1 MNPARNV
8 LILSFSPIHRDPRV
22 MRQIRLLE
30 SRLRLSVAGFGTPP
44 DAKVS
49 FTSLDPAPGRRF
61 RLRTFGP
68 QAKLLLGLS
77 ESYYWSRP
85 EVRLGL
91 KTLQGRNYDL
101 VIANDVPALPLGL
114 RIANGAPLLLD
125 AHEYSPAELE
135 DRLTWRIR
143 YGRHYQKLC
152 ARYLNRA
159 SAMTTVCRGLAEEYK
174 QNFGVSAT
182 VIENAPARQNLRPRP
197 IQPGRIR
204 MIHHGGAQRA
214 RRLELMIDVM
224 ARLDQRFSLDFMLVG
239 NDASYLQELRNRASR
254 DPRIR
259 FVPPVRMEDICRMT
273 NDYDVGLYLLPPL
286 NFNQRFALPN
296 KLFEFIQA
304 RLAIA
309 IGPSPEMAR
318 IVRQHGVGVVAD
330 SFEPAALAGVLSSL
344 TDQEVSLYK
353 RASHAA
359 ADRLCFEAA
368 ADRMLALIERL
379 LQPGAAG
386 GQMDAGP
393 RS

>member
-1 MNPARNV
+1 
-8 LILSFSPIHRDPRV
+8 
-22 MRQIRLLE
+22 
-30 SRLRLSVAGFGTPP
+30 
-44 DAKVS
+44 
-49 FTSLDPAPGRRF
+49 
-61 RLRTFGP
+61 
-68 QAKLLLGLS
+68 
-77 ESYYWSRP
+77 
-85 EVRLGL
+85 
-91 KTLQGRNYDL
+91 
-101 VIANDVPALPLGL
+101 
-114 RIANGAPLLLD
+114 
-125 AHEYSPAELE
+125 
-135 DRLTWRIR
+135 
-143 YGRHYQKLC
+143 
-152 ARYLNRA
+152 
-159 SAMTTVCRGLAEEYK
+159 
-174 QNFGVSAT
+174 
-182 VIENAPARQNLRPRP
+182 
-197 IQPGRIR
+197 